1 MIEDFLDST
10 FNVIRQTK
18 SKNTDGSETVTET
31 TPYSDIP
38 ASIQWQSDDRVYWHH
53 QEQVRL
59 TAKLYT
65 ESPLSLVAGD
75 FIEIDS
81 TRHKFMGSF
90 SPVNNGI
97 YWKLQLVE
105 KVE

>member
-1 MIEDFLDST
+1 MIESFLDST
-10 FNVIRQTK
+10 FAVVRQTK
-18 SKNTDGSETVTET
+18 SKNSDGSETVSESYT
-31 TPYSDIP
+31 YSDIP
-38 ASIQWQSDDRVYWHH
+38 ASIQWKSDDRVWWHR

-59 TAKLYT
+59 TAVIYT
-65 ESPLSLVAGD
+65 ETQLTLIAGD
-75 FIEIDS
+75 LIEIEG

-90 SPVNNGI
+90 TPVNSKQ

>member
-10 FNVIRQTK
+10 FSVVRKAKTK
-18 SKNTDGSETVTET
+18 QPDGSEDVTESYV
-31 TPYSDIP
+31 YSDIP
-38 ASIQWQSDDRVYWHH
+38 ASVQWKSDDRVWWHR

-59 TAKLYT
+59 TANLYT
-65 ESPLSLVAGD
+65 MNQLTLLAGD
-75 FIEIDS
+75 FIEIEG
-81 TRHKFMGSF
+81 TRHKFMGQF
-90 SPVNNGI
+90 SPVNSKQ